1 MAVMARAFVINDRC
15 IKDMRCVA
23 ACVRKAIHPT
33 LDEPACATARQL
45 HINPRRCI
53 GCGSCAIAC
62 LNGAILDPDDPI
74 GNFSTFAELNA
85 AWYRG

>member
-1 MAVMARAFVINDRC
+1 LARVFVINDRC
-15 IKDMRCVA
+15 IKDMRCIA

-33 LDEPACATARQL
+33 LDDPAYLTARQL

-53 GCGSCAIAC
+53 GCGSCASAC
-62 LNGAILDPDDPI
+62 LSGAIIAPDNPAADLPK
-74 GNFSTFAELNA
+74 FAELNA